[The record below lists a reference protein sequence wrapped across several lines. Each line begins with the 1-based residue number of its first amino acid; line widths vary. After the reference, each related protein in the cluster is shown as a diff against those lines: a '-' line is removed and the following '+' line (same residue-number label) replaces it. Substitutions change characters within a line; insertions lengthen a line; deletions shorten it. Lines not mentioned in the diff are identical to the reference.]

1 MWNSHDYDR
10 RAGLELDFYLPRFLG
25 GKLAI
30 LVVILL
36 LYLCISYQLAKH
48 MNPIAVDLG
57 VAHAEAAA
65 MLAVFGGADTIVT
78 ITISHKDYD
87 LTRQMVAHGRM
98 FMTCWRAVLW
108 QIECGTILACALT
121 FVPPVLWQGIVV
133 LSDLGSPPLPKPRRA
148 EPEPQALA
156 AYYVAAPAP
165 PPVVS
170 SSRLDETL
178 EEADRT
184 VDQGATDDLASPS
197 PEVRKRPRKAKKIS
211 PPEDENPPPPSS
223 PSGPPLVQPGQ
234 VRKRPKPEG

>member
-36 LYLCISYQLAKH
+36 LYLCISYQLARH

-78 ITISHKDYD
+78 ITIGHKDYD
-87 LTRQMVAHGRM
+87 LTRQMVAHSRM

-156 AYYVAAPAP
+156 TYYVAAPAP
-165 PPVVS
+165 PQVGP
-170 SSRLDETL
+170 SSRSDETL
-178 EEADRT
+178 EETHRT
-184 VDQGATDDLASPS
+184 VDRDAADALASPS
-197 PEVRKRPRKAKKIS
+197 PEVRKRPRKAKKVS
-211 PPEDENPPPPSS
+211 PSDTETTPPPVPPSA
-223 PSGPPLVQPGQ
+223 PIVEPGQ
-234 VRKRPKPEG
+234 VRKRRKPEG

>member
-36 LYLCISYQLAKH
+36 LYLCISYQLARH

-65 MLAVFGGADTIVT
+65 MLAVLGGADTIVT
-78 ITISHKDYD
+78 ITIGHKDYD
-87 LTRQMVAHGRM
+87 LTRHMVAHGRM

-133 LSDLGSPPLPKPRRA
+133 LSDLGSPPLLKPRPA
-148 EPEPQALA
+148 ERQQQALA
-156 AYYVAAPAP
+156 DYYVAAPAP
-165 PPVVS
+165 PQVVP
-170 SSRLDETL
+170 SSRSDETL
-178 EEADRT
+178 EETDRT
-184 VDQGATDDLASPS
+184 VDRDAADALASPS

-211 PPEDENPPPPSS
+211 PPEEESTPPPTPPS
-223 PSGPPLVQPGQ
+223 PPIVEPGQ
-234 VRKRPKPEG
+234 VRKRRKPEG